1 MNQKNRLFFI
11 AIFCALCIFFSGF
24 HMNQTYAVTS
34 TTKKS
39 LEYSYTTKKQVAIT
53 SDPRIEL
60 ISIMQMMIGAWPMT
74 DLEFDYLYEVQ
85 GTFFQH
91 YGHPA
96 IEMFSFMWYNYGFSQ
111 EIPSTCM
118 LHLSN
123 PPELK
128 ILTPFTK
135 EITDKAGGERNL
147 NDFLVLL
154 RDFAK
159 QTNFIGFYHQHQMFY
174 QACIEQ
180 VEKKLG
186 TKNTIPML
194 EDYFGFSDRSH
205 GLILVP
211 LFSEIGYGAHVDKNY
226 FALIGPYDIEE
237 KKGDKNPYWAGPDDL
252 HKQLLKSFSYAYV
265 NPLLYD
271 RKADIITTAKLFKPI
286 STQMRYQKI
295 VDWQSCLTE
304 HIVRGVS
311 QSFTLQEY
319 GPEEYIYQRNQDI
332 QSFYVYIDY
341 IREWLQM
348 YENHRNVYSNFE
360 QFYPVV
366 FNCIRQLCECPLI
379 PTMVS
384 MENVSENG
392 VQIAWKDNTNEPG
405 ALLIYRKTLKNDYE
419 IIHQT
424 DRRDVS
430 VWTDT
435 SVTIGETYWYQVA
448 IQGLGGTIRS
458 YAVRATIPSYPPL
471 APENVQYEKEEDSLR
486 FFFSYS
492 YKAEGFTLFEW
503 DNGER
508 KPLQSISY
516 EDFDPE
522 NENLYSILLED
533 YDSSSDHLFFV
544 CSYITIA
551 ESSSKKERLYSS
563 PSNFITVRGVEP

>member
-1 MNQKNRLFFI
+1 M
-11 AIFCALCIFFSGF
+11 FCVACILVSGF
-24 HMNQTYAVTS
+24 QFHSTYATTS
-34 TTKKS
+34 THQS
-39 LEYSYTTKKQVAIT
+39 LDYSYTTKKQVSIS

-74 DLEFDYLYEVQ
+74 ELEFDYLHDVQ
-85 GTFFQH
+85 GTFFQY

-111 EIPSTCM
+111 EIPSTFM

-135 EITDKAGGERNL
+135 EITDKGGGDRNL

-159 QTNFIGFYHQHQMFY
+159 QTNFIGFYHQHQGFY
-174 QACIEQ
+174 QECVEQ

-205 GLILVP
+205 GMILVP
-211 LFSEIGYGAHVDKNY
+211 LFSEIGYGTHVDKNY
-226 FALIGPYDIEE
+226 FALVGPYDVEE

-252 HKQLLKSFSYAYV
+252 HKQLLKSFSYAYI
-265 NPLLYD
+265 NPLLFD
-271 RKADIITTAKLFKPI
+271 RKTDILTTAKLFKPI

-319 GPEEYIYQRNQDI
+319 GPEEHINQRNQDI

-341 IREWLQM
+341 IGEWLRM

-360 QFYPVV
+360 KFYPVI
-366 FNCIRQLCECPLI
+366 FNSIRQLCECPLI

-384 MENVSENG
+384 VENVSENG
-392 VQIAWKDNTNEPG
+392 VQIAWKDNTTEPG
-405 ALLIYRKTLKNDYE
+405 ALLIYRKTLKKDYE

-424 DRRDVS
+424 DLRDVS
-430 VWTDT
+430 VWTDPN
-435 SVTIGETYWYQVA
+435 VTIGETYWYQIA

-471 APENVQYEKEEDSLR
+471 APENVQYEKEENSLR

-503 DNGER
+503 DNGEKR
-508 KPLQSISY
+508 PLQSISF

-522 NENLYSILLED
+522 NENIYTIILEEH
-533 YDSSSDHLFFV
+533 DSASDHLFFV
-544 CSYITIA
+544 CSYITVSK
-551 ESSSKKERLYSS
+551 SSSKKERLYSS
-563 PSNFITVRGVEP
+563 PSNFIQIEGVKP

>member
-1 MNQKNRLFFI
+1 MHRKSKNLFI
-11 AIFCALCIFFSGF
+11 VMFCVACILVSGF
-24 HMNQTYAVTS
+24 QFHSTYATTS
-34 TTKKS
+34 THQP
-39 LEYSYTTKKQVAIT
+39 LDYSYTTKKQVSIS

-74 DLEFDYLYEVQ
+74 ELEFDYLHDVQ
-85 GTFFQH
+85 GTFFQY

-111 EIPSTCM
+111 EIPSTFM

-135 EITDKAGGERNL
+135 EITDKGGGDRNL

-159 QTNFIGFYHQHQMFY
+159 QTNFIGFYHQHQGFY
-174 QACIEQ
+174 QECIEQ

-205 GLILVP
+205 GMILVP
-211 LFSEIGYGAHVDKNY
+211 LFSEIGYGTHVDKNY
-226 FALIGPYDIEE
+226 FALVGPYDVEE

-252 HKQLLKSFSYAYV
+252 HKQLLKSFSYAYI
-265 NPLLYD
+265 NPLLFD
-271 RKADIITTAKLFKPI
+271 RKTDILTTAKLFKPI

-319 GPEEYIYQRNQDI
+319 GPEEHINQRNQDI

-341 IREWLQM
+341 IGEWLRM

-360 QFYPVV
+360 KFYPVI
-366 FNCIRQLCECPLI
+366 FNSIRQLCECPLI

-384 MENVSENG
+384 VENVSENG
-392 VQIAWKDNTNEPG
+392 VQIAWKDNTTEPG
-405 ALLIYRKTLKNDYE
+405 ALLIYRKTLKKDYE

-424 DRRDVS
+424 DLRDVS
-430 VWTDT
+430 VWTDPN
-435 SVTIGETYWYQVA
+435 VTIGETYWYQIA

-471 APENVQYEKEEDSLR
+471 APENVQYEKEENSLR

-503 DNGER
+503 DNGEKR
-508 KPLQSISY
+508 PLQSISF

-522 NENLYSILLED
+522 NENIYTIILEEH
-533 YDSSSDHLFFV
+533 DSASDHLFFV
-544 CSYITIA
+544 CSYITVSK
-551 ESSSKKERLYSS
+551 SSSKKERLYSS
-563 PSNFITVRGVEP
+563 PSNFIQIEGVKP

>member
-1 MNQKNRLFFI
+1 
-11 AIFCALCIFFSGF
+11 
-24 HMNQTYAVTS
+24 MNQTHAMTS
-34 TTKKS
+34 DAKKS
-39 LEYSYTTKKQVAIT
+39 LDYSYTTKKQVSIT
-53 SDPRIEL
+53 SDPRSEL

-96 IEMFSFMWYNYGFSQ
+96 IEMFSIMWYNYGFSQ
-111 EIPSTCM
+111 EIPSTFM

-128 ILTPFTK
+128 IFTPFTK

-147 NDFLVLL
+147 NEFLVLL

-211 LFSEIGYGAHVDKNY
+211 LFSAIGYGTHVDKNY
-226 FALIGPYDIEE
+226 FALIGPYDVEE

-271 RKADIITTAKLFKPI
+271 RKTDILTTSKLFKPI

-295 VDWQSCLTE
+295 LDWQSCLSE

-319 GPEEYIYQRNQDI
+319 GPEEYIYQRNQDV

-341 IREWLQM
+341 IREWLQI
-348 YENHRNVYSNFE
+348 YENHRNVYGNFE
-360 QFYPVV
+360 QFYPVI

-384 MENVSENG
+384 IENVSENG
-392 VQIAWKDNTNEPG
+392 VQIAWKDNTTEPG

-419 IIHQT
+419 MIHQA
-424 DRRDVS
+424 DPRAVS

-435 SVTIGETYWYQVA
+435 NVTIGETYWYQVA

-471 APENVQYEKEEDSLR
+471 APENVQYEKEGDSLR
-486 FFFSYS
+486 FFFSYP

-503 DNGER
+503 DNGEK

-522 NENLYSILLED
+522 DESLYSITLEE
-533 YDSSSDHLFFV
+533 YDSTSDHLYFV
-544 CSYITIA
+544 CSYITVSK
-551 ESSSKKERLYSS
+551 SSSKKERLYSS
-563 PSNFITVRGVEP
+563 PSNFIQIQGVKP